1 MAFEIYLRNNETKV
15 SLRLPYEAVNRESYV
30 LEILRTKKIGSF
42 FVKFMFEIVLFP
54 KNVSQPGR

>member
-15 SLRLPYEAVNRESYV
+15 SLRLPYEAVNLENYV
-30 LEILRTKKIGSF
+30 LVYLRTKKNRF
-42 FVKFMFEIVLFP
+42 FVKFMFKIVLFP